1 MENFFLGSA
10 IFLCAIMTLS
20 IYRAVVGPT
29 ILDRLIGVNAIGSKT
44 TPLLIIIG
52 LLFGTVTKVNNK
64 EVVVGGVDMF
74 IDIALAY
81 ALLNFIAVIAA
92 SRYFQKRK
100 GLHDEKATKK

>member
-1 MENFFLGSA
+1 
-10 IFLCAIMTLS
+10 MTLS
-20 IYRAVVGPT
+20 IYRAVAGPT
-29 ILDRLIGVNAIGSKT
+29 VLDRLIGVNAIGSKT

-52 LLFGTVTKVNNK
+52 LIFGKVDVTGHIG
-64 EVVVGGVDMF
+64 GGVDMF

-100 GLHDEKATKK
+100 GLHDEKTTKK